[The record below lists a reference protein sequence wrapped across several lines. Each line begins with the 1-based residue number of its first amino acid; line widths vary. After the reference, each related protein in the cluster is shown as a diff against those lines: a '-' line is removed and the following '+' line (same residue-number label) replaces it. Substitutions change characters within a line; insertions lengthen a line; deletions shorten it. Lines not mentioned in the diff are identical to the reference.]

1 MSGPWYEEQ
10 GPSNL
15 EVRNKMLETFL
26 APKIPTKLVKIPN
39 IIAIIEEVMNDNIKE
54 YGGWGSYRGYYTFTH
69 SNLIKD
75 ITKFWTV
82 YKPELEKY
90 GVEVILLDIFQW
102 NDQKRLLNED
112 WDGFIWR
119 AKHDPKFRDLAKR
132 FISLLDRSEG
142 IKTFPSWDTYWH
154 YDDKVAQLFLFKN
167 LNIPSPK
174 VSIIFLP
181 CIGKWFSL

>member
-1 MSGPWYEEQ
+1 MSGPWYEEA

-75 ITKFWTV
+75 ITK
-82 YKPELEKY
+82 KINEK
-90 GVEVILLDIFQW
+90 
-102 NDQKRLLNED
+102 KRRK
-112 WDGFIWR
+112 GI
-119 AKHDPKFRDLAKR
+119 RDNQR
-132 FISLLDRSEG
+132 FYTTLG
-142 IKTFPSWDTYWH
+142 
-154 YDDKVAQLFLFKN
+154 
-167 LNIPSPK
+167 
-174 VSIIFLP
+174 
-181 CIGKWFSL
+181 